1 MSMSGSEEKGLSILK
16 QAGVLEFIQYAAA
29 YCALVEP
36 QTTPQWDRSS
46 LIECRRLLAW
56 VYATG
61 ITLPELAIDPFVDL
75 ERVVT
80 ESEYELVK
88 NRLEQYFGENDLFLN
103 AQMEDMKYSDIP
115 ISVSTSEILADIYQ
129 CLADTIW
136 IFRGQ
141 LERNMRQA
149 IAEVRYA
156 MEHEWGTL
164 LLAALRQLHDLH
176 VDPNFEVSEDELDE
190 QWDQM
195 M

>member
-36 QTTPQWDRSS
+36 QTTSQWDRSS

-75 ERVVT
+75 ESVVT

-156 MEHEWGTL
+156 LEHEWGTL

>member
-1 MSMSGSEEKGLSILK
+1 MGISDEKGNSILM
-16 QAGVLEFIQYAAA
+16 QSGVLDFIQYAAA

-36 QTTPQWDRSS
+36 QTTPHWDRSS
-46 LIECRRLLAW
+46 LVECRKLLAW

-61 ITLPELAIDPFVDL
+61 LSLPELSIDPFVNL

-80 ESEYELVK
+80 ESEYELVR
-88 NRLEQYFGENDLFLN
+88 NRIEQFLGENDLFLN
-103 AQMEDMKYSDIP
+103 AQMEEMKYSDIP
-115 ISVSTSEILADIYQ
+115 VSVSTSEILADIYQ
-129 CLADTIW
+129 SLADTIW

-156 MEHEWGTL
+156 LEHEWGTL

-176 VDPNFEVSEDELDE
+176 VDPNFEIHEDELDD
-190 QWDQM
+190 QWDQ
-195 M
+195 